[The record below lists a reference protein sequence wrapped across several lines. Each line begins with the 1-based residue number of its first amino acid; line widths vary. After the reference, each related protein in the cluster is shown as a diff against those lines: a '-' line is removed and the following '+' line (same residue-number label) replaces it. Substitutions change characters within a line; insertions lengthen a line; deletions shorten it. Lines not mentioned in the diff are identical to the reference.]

1 MRGII
6 YTRSLSSLS
15 SWHYYVLAL
24 IIKPF
29 FIIFYIWRHWI
40 SAYSAFLNNRWTS
53 RPHTVFCKKK
63 IATWHLKYM
72 IFAAR
77 HLKKLIRLVDTLE
90 TDNLL
95 RDTVVIILLF
105 SEQIEREIALKR
117 RVFAPLLLSVSPE
130 VDQQFSTSPSRLC
143 MRNFSCAAVNRW
155 FSNHRN
161 LNNFSIK
168 FLC

>member
-1 MRGII
+1 
-6 YTRSLSSLS
+6 
-15 SWHYYVLAL
+15 
-24 IIKPF
+24 
-29 FIIFYIWRHWI
+29 
-40 SAYSAFLNNRWTS
+40 
-53 RPHTVFCKKK
+53 
-63 IATWHLKYM
+63 M

-90 TDNLL
+90 IDNLL

-143 MRNFSCAAVNRW
+143 MRKFSCAAVNRW